1 MAGGLTLGGKWVMGD
16 SDSLHYQLT
25 GGEGIARYIGLVWLI
40 SPLFRP
46 PPHDLPPA

>member
-1 MAGGLTLGGKWVMGD
+1 MSAITALLAGLLFG
-16 SDSLHYQLT
+16 
-25 GGEGIARYIGLVWLI
+25 IGLVWLI